1 MYILIHINY
10 VQTLISLTGST
21 QGVILALGARRAG
34 RVGRVPPRRVRRKAL
49 PFGIAVAGTGSVAP
63 EMVVGNSDGR
73 DFIWEVSEVW
83 WVPQTGMV
91 YERKTLNMD
100 DLGIL
105 H

>member
-1 MYILIHINY
+1 MYVVYILIHINY

-63 EMVVGNSDGR
+63 EMVVGKLRWQG
-73 DFIWEVSEVW
+73 
-83 WVPQTGMV
+83 
-91 YERKTLNMD
+91 
-100 DLGIL
+100 L
-105 H
+105 HMGGL